1 MKYFYLTLILT
12 LVFCSGAIPV
22 EKNAA
27 ICFEKEVLPIFKKNC
42 AIPQCHDTET
52 KQSGFVLNSHMN
64 IVMKGIHP
72 GKPEKSIIYRVL
84 TEETTKPMPPKPNK
98 SLKKEEIELIQSW
111 ILQGAK
117 KEKCL

>member
-1 MKYFYLTLILT
+1 MKFFYLTFILT
-12 LVFCSGAIPV
+12 LVFCSGAISI
-22 EKNAA
+22 EKKPS
-27 ICFEKEVLPIFKKNC
+27 ICFETDVLPIFKKNC

-64 IVMKGIHP
+64 IMMKGIHP

-84 TEETTKPMPPKPNK
+84 SEDALKPMPPKPYK